1 MLKSKK
7 LYILLILIGVLVY
20 GLTQLISSGD
30 VFISKDFDFSRKQS
44 ALIAQDIVNLSTEIK
59 NDISKINDLDKE
71 KKYKEAFNL
80 LNETN
85 LKILDIRQK
94 AIELSKAL
102 EIMTKE
108 LNNIKAKGNERWAIV
123 AVTNRLTIISR
134 LINYSDYLFDL
145 NLALQ
150 KRFYGEDN
158 KKEIEDL
165 IQKINMEATAINEAN
180 QKAMEAMQKFDEA
193 LK

>member
-1 MLKSKK
+1 MLTNKK

-85 LKILDIRQK
+85 FKISDIRQK
-94 AIELSKAL
+94 AIELSKTL

-123 AVTNRLTIISR
+123 AVTNRLTIISH
-134 LINYSDYLFDL
+134 LINYSDYLFSL

-180 QKAMEAMQKFDEA
+180 QKAMEAMKKFDEA

>member
-1 MLKSKK
+1 MLTNKK
-7 LYILLILIGVLVY
+7 LYILLILIGVLIY
-20 GLTQLISSGD
+20 GLTRFISSD
-30 VFISKDFDFSRKQS
+30 DIFISKDFDFSRRQS

-85 LKILDIRQK
+85 FKISDIRQK
-94 AIELSKAL
+94 AIELSKTL

-123 AVTNRLTIISR
+123 AVTNRLTIISH
-134 LINYSDYLFDL
+134 LINYSDYLFSL

-180 QKAMEAMQKFDEA
+180 QKAMEAMKKFDEA

>member
-1 MLKSKK
+1 MLTNKK
-7 LYILLILIGVLVY
+7 LYILLILIGVLIY
-20 GLTQLISSGD
+20 GLTRFISSD
-30 VFISKDFDFSRKQS
+30 DIFISKDFDFSRRQS

-85 LKILDIRQK
+85 FKILDIRQK
-94 AIELSKAL
+94 AIELSKTL

-123 AVTNRLTIISR
+123 AVTNRLTIISH
-134 LINYSDYLFDL
+134 LINYSDYLFSL

>member
-1 MLKSKK
+1 MLRSKK
-7 LYILLILIGVLVY
+7 LYILLILIGVFVY
-20 GLTQLISSGD
+20 GLTQLISSDGI
-30 VFISKDFDFSRKQS
+30 FISKDFDFSRKQS

-94 AIELSKAL
+94 AIELSKTL

-123 AVTNRLTIISR
+123 AVTNRLTIISH

>member
-94 AIELSKAL
+94 AIELSKTL